1 MTIRNRK
8 DDSAIARRRGKQIYL
23 ELSVAL
29 RGTKFPVTLASV
41 RDTLAREGLPAY
53 TVRALEKWRRADTW
67 DAFVASGAT
76 ALPVPYIDQ
85 ANVTLED
92 LEGGGAQGLDLFV
105 QTASALAKRLSNLAE
120 DETDE
125 TTVPKIV
132 ECLPVLTR
140 VMNETLALRRQILDD
155 RAREAIDIKA
165 TRTLPAL
172 EGPAQS
178 PFASTLDKMRAKLDN
193 L

>member
-8 DDSAIARRRGKQIYL
+8 DNSAIARQRGKQIYL

-53 TVRALEKWRRADTW
+53 TVRALEKWRRADKW

-76 ALPVPYIDQ
+76 ALPVPSIDQ

-92 LEGGGAQGLDLFV
+92 LEGGVARGLDLFV
-105 QTASALAKRLSNLAE
+105 QTTSALANRLSTLTE
-120 DETDE
+120 DETSLSQ
-125 TTVPKIV
+125 IV
-132 ECLPVLTR
+132 EYLPVLTR

-165 TRTLPAL
+165 SKPLAL

-178 PFASTLDKMRAKLDN
+178 PFSATLEKMRAKLAN

>member
-29 RGTKFPVTLASV
+29 RGTKFKVSLASV

-53 TVRALEKWRRADTW
+53 TVRALETWRRADKW
-67 DAFVASGAT
+67 DALVASGAT
-76 ALPVPYIDQ
+76 ALPVPSIDHM
-85 ANVTLED
+85 NVTLAD
-92 LEGGGAQGLDLFV
+92 LETGVARGLDLFV
-105 QTASALAKRLSNLAE
+105 QTTSALAARLSKLAE
-120 DETDE
+120 DEASL
-125 TTVPKIV
+125 PQIV
-132 ECLPVLTR
+132 DCLPVLTR
-140 VMNETLALRRQILDD
+140 VMNETLSLRRQILDD
-155 RAREAIDIKA
+155 RAREAIGIKA
-165 TRTLPAL
+165 IKPLAL

>member
-29 RGTKFPVTLASV
+29 RGTKFKVTLPSV

-53 TVRALEKWRRADTW
+53 NIRTLEKWRRADQW

-76 ALPVPYIDQ
+76 ALPVPSIDQ
-85 ANVTLED
+85 ATVTLED
-92 LEGGGAQGLDLFV
+92 LETGVARGLDLFV
-105 QTASALAKRLSNLAE
+105 QTTSTLATRLSKLAD
-120 DETDE
+120 DESSL
-125 TTVPKIV
+125 PQII
-132 ECLPVLTR
+132 ECLPTLTR

-155 RAREAIDIKA
+155 RVIETIDIKA
-165 TRTLPAL
+165 TRPLAL
-172 EGPAQS
+172 EGPPQS
-178 PFASTLDKMRAKLDN
+178 PFSATLDEMRAKLDN